1 MLHRNSSAGTAAQ
14 KSSKCSLI
22 QRPAII
28 LAMLLLCAVLSTEAQ
43 TFKESTWNPYELT
56 GKMDTVN
63 RYYVEVDSFL
73 IQYIHS
79 GSYMST
85 LVGRM
90 ICDIDS
96 SRKDTMNIIDGS
108 TGVESQRISFGMKN
122 CREDTAAYRLE
133 RHFYSH
139 IQVYEIKNGQKIPIG
154 KEQYG
159 YYVEAGCYED
169 VPENWVATAKRQSV
183 SK

>member
-1 MLHRNSSAGTAAQ
+1 MKKFSFKPSA
-14 KSSKCSLI
+14 
-22 QRPAII
+22 AIMAI
-28 LAMLLLCAVLSTEAQ
+28 LLLCAVLSTEAQ
-43 TFKESTWNPYELT
+43 TVKKRTWNPYGLT
-56 GKMDTVN
+56 GKMDTVE

-79 GSYMST
+79 GSYMEPA
-85 LVGRM
+85 VGRM

-108 TGVESQRISFGMKN
+108 TGKERQEIMFGRKN
-122 CREDTAAYRLE
+122 CREDTAAYRRA

-139 IQVYEIKNGQKIPIG
+139 IQVYGIKNGQRMPIG

-159 YYVEAGCYED
+159 YYVEDGCFED
-169 VPENWVATAKRQSV
+169 VPENWVATAKKQGV

>member
-22 QRPAII
+22 QRQAII
-28 LAMLLLCAVLSTEAQ
+28 LAMLLLCAVFCQAQ
-43 TFKESTWNPYELT
+43 TWEKSIWNPYELT
-56 GKMDTVN
+56 GKMDTVE

-79 GSYMST
+79 GSYMSP
-85 LVGRM
+85 LVGRT

-108 TGVESQRISFGMKN
+108 TGKERQEIMFGIKN
-122 CREDTAAYRLE
+122 CREDTAAYRRE

-139 IQVYEIKNGQKIPIG
+139 I
-154 KEQYG
+154 
-159 YYVEAGCYED
+159 
-169 VPENWVATAKRQSV
+169 
-183 SK
+183 

>member
-1 MLHRNSSAGTAAQ
+1 MKKMKLLPSAVLAAT
-14 KSSKCSLI
+14 
-22 QRPAII
+22 
-28 LAMLLLCAVLSTEAQ
+28 LLLCAVLSTEAQ
-43 TFKESTWNPYELT
+43 VPEKSTWKNYEFT
-56 GKMDTVN
+56 GKLDTVN

-85 LVGRM
+85 GVGRI
-90 ICDIDS
+90 ICEIDS

-108 TGVESQRISFGMKN
+108 TGKEQQEIWFGRKN
-122 CREDTAAYRLE
+122 CREDTDAYRRE
-133 RHFYSH
+133 RHFYSN
-139 IQVYEIKNGQKIPIG
+139 IQVYGIKKGQKTPIG

-159 YYVEAGCYED
+159 YYVESGCYED
-169 VPENWVATAKRQSV
+169 VPENWVATAKKQDM

>member
-14 KSSKCSLI
+14 QSSKSSLI

-73 IQYIHS
+73 IQYVHS
-79 GSYMST
+79 GGYMET
-85 LVGRM
+85 AVGRM
-90 ICDIDS
+90 ICEIDS

-108 TGVESQRISFGMKN
+108 TGKERQEIWFGRKN
-122 CREDTAAYRLE
+122 CREDTAFYNAD
-133 RHFYSH
+133 RHYYSH
-139 IQVYEIKNGQKIPIG
+139 IQVYSVVNGKRTPIG

-159 YYVEAGCYED
+159 YYVPHGCYED
-169 VPENWVATAKRQSV
+169 VPENWVATAKKQGV

>member
-28 LAMLLLCAVLSTEAQ
+28 LAMLLLCAVFCQAQ
-43 TFKESTWNPYELT
+43 TRMKSTWNPYELT

-96 SRKDTMNIIDGS
+96 SRKDTMNIIDGR
-108 TGVESQRISFGMKN
+108 TGVESQLISFAMKN
-122 CREDTAAYRLE
+122 CREDTAAYRRE

-139 IQVYEIKNGQKIPIG
+139 IQVYGIKNGQKTPIG

-169 VPENWVATAKRQSV
+169 VPENWVATAKKQSV